1 VLVVEG
7 LLVMAVLVVVVAG
20 SLLPDALIALR
31 IAPAGVLIAVLWVF
45 CAAPTT
51 REWRTSSARSDWS

>member
-20 SLLPDALIALR
+20 ILLPDALIALR
-31 IAPAGVLIAVLWVF
+31 IAPAAVLWVF

>member
-1 VLVVEG
+1 
-7 LLVMAVLVVVVAG
+7 MAVLVVVVAG
-20 SLLPDALIALR
+20 SQLLDALIALR